1 LEILLLIK
9 NHVKRKK
16 KKKKK
21 KKKEEEEEKNP
32 RQPQALG
39 NDWGD
44 PAASVKSTE

>member
-1 LEILLLIK
+1 MLKE
-9 NHVKRKK
+9 KK

-21 KKKEEEEEKNP
+21 KKKNP